1 MKKIF
6 SKKNLLWLLA
16 IITVFLVI
24 QWLIDIRIITP
35 YYRTIVYWICIYII
49 LAVGLNIIIGITG
62 QLSLGHAGFMSIGAY
77 SAAIALR
84 SMPTLTGLFIGMGIG
99 ILLSVVVSIV
109 VAIPTL
115 RLKGDYLAI
124 ATLGFSEIIRI
135 VILNM
140 QITNGASGIS
150 NIKNLVS
157 WPLLFFFVVV
167 AVVLSANF
175 KNSAI
180 GRACISIKEDEIAS
194 EAMGINTTKYKVMA
208 FIYGAT
214 LASVAGSL
222 YATTYY
228 VVKPE
233 AFGVATSINI
243 LIIVVFGGM
252 GSLTGSII
260 ATNFIGIT
268 NMLLQSL
275 AEVRMIIYALILI
288 VVMIFR
294 PQGLLGTKELAVNL
308 FFKGQMPK
316 LNPVIKKKP
325 KEEEQ

>member
-1 MKKIF
+1 MKNLF
-6 SKKNLLWLLA
+6 SKKNLIWLGML
-16 IITVFLVI
+16 IVFFFLF
-24 QWLIDIRIITP
+24 QFLIDVRIITP
-35 YYRTIVYWICIYII
+35 YYRTVLYGIGIFII
-49 LAVGLNIIIGITG
+49 LGVSLNIIIGITG

-77 SAAIALR
+77 SAAIVMQN
-84 SMPTLTGLFIGMGIG
+84 MPDMTGLLLGMVVGA
-99 ILLSVVVSIV
+99 VVSILVSFV

-124 ATLGFSEIIRI
+124 ATLGVGEIIRI
-135 VILNM
+135 VILNLE
-140 QITNGASGIS
+140 ITNGASGIS
-150 NIKNLVS
+150 NIKNLIS
-157 WPLLFFFVVV
+157 WPLLFVFVVG

-194 EAMGINTTKYKVMA
+194 EAMGIHTTKYKVIA
-208 FIYGAT
+208 FIFGAV

-233 AFGVATSINI
+233 TFGIATSINI

-252 GSLTGSII
+252 GSLTGSAISAI
-260 ATNFIGIT
+260 FIGIV
-268 NMLLQSL
+268 NMLLQSY
-275 AEVRMIIYALILI
+275 AEVRLITYALVLI

-294 PQGLLGTKELAVNL
+294 PQGLLGSKEFGLDKVL
-308 FFKGQMPK
+308 GFRPPSFKK
-316 LNPVIKKKP
+316 SR
-325 KEEEQ
+325 KENSK

>member
-1 MKKIF
+1 V
-6 SKKNLLWLLA
+6 S
-16 IITVFLVI
+16 
-24 QWLIDIRIITP
+24 
-35 YYRTIVYWICIYII
+35 
-49 LAVGLNIIIGITG
+49 LNIIIGITG

-77 SAAIALR
+77 SAAIVMQY
-84 SMPTLTGLFIGMGIG
+84 MPDMTGLLLGMLVGT
-99 ILLSVVVSIV
+99 LVSILVSFV

-124 ATLGFSEIIRI
+124 ATLGVGEIIRI
-135 VILNM
+135 VILNLE
-140 QITNGASGIS
+140 ITNGASGIS
-150 NIKNLVS
+150 NIKNLIS
-157 WPLLFFFVVV
+157 WPLLFVFVVA

-194 EAMGINTTKYKVMA
+194 EAMGIHTTKYKVIA
-208 FIYGAT
+208 FIFGAV

-233 AFGVATSINI
+233 TFGIATSINI

-252 GSLTGSII
+252 GSLTGS
-260 ATNFIGIT
+260 AVSAVFIGIV
-268 NMLLQSL
+268 NMLLQSY
-275 AEVRMIIYALILI
+275 AEVRLITYALVLI

-294 PQGLLGTKELAVNL
+294 PQGLFGSKEFGLDKILG
-308 FFKGQMPK
+308 FKPPSLKK
-316 LNPVIKKKP
+316 LR
-325 KEEEQ
+325 KEES